1 MEEIMK
7 KLTIGLGAALS
18 TALLGSMS
26 LAADKVLTVAS
37 WAAPFHTMNENVFP
51 WMSSQL
57 NNCTGGSLSLKVE
70 YGMAP
75 PPAMYDTVRDGVADI
90 SWIVYGYT
98 PGKFVN
104 TMIAELPGIPGNARQ
119 KSVAFQKTHE
129 KFFAKSGEAKGVQVL
144 ANYTHGPGMANT
156 VKKVTSYKELE
167 GVKMRV
173 GGGVAN
179 AIGTALGIAGVNAPA
194 PKVYEIISGGVADG
208 VMFPF
213 ETMHAFKI
221 AELAKYS
228 LSNPDGMYTTAFAVI
243 MNNDTYNDLS
253 ASHKKCIDDMRG
265 VSLSRKIGNYWDQAD
280 EVGKASAAEYNH
292 ELTIANNDERQY
304 FKAKMGPVIDD
315 VLAKINAVGVDAS
328 GALSYFKEE
337 VKVENLLSGN

>member
-1 MEEIMK
+1 MTTAKIVVKVVGINIQIDNIATKNSKNVYSVLLPK
-7 KLTIGLGAALS
+7 KTC
-18 TALLGSMS
+18 
-26 LAADKVLTVAS
+26 K
-37 WAAPFHTMNENVFP
+37 P
-51 WMSSQL
+51 SSQGIGKICIML
-57 NNCTGGSLSLKVE
+57 NT
-70 YGMAP
+70 
-75 PPAMYDTVRDGVADI
+75 T
-90 SWIVYGYT
+90 
-98 PGKFVN
+98 
-104 TMIAELPGIPGNARQ
+104 
-119 KSVAFQKTHE
+119 
-129 KFFAKSGEAKGVQVL
+129 
-144 ANYTHGPGMANT
+144 
-156 VKKVTSYKELE
+156 KKITSYKELE

>member
-1 MEEIMK
+1 MNMKYSKLIM
-7 KLTIGLGAALS
+7 GLGAIATS
-18 TALLGSMS
+18 IGF
-26 LAADKVLTVAS
+26 AATSASAEKVLTVAS

-57 NNCTGGSLSLKVE
+57 QSCTGGSLSMKVE

-75 PPAMYDTVRDGVADI
+75 PPAMYDTVRDGVADM

-129 KFFAKSGEAKGVQVL
+129 KFFASAGEAKGVEIL

-156 VKKVTSYKELE
+156 VNKVTSYKELE
-167 GVKMRV
+167 GVKMRI

-179 AIGTALGIAGVNAPA
+179 AIGTALGVAGVGAPA

-208 VMFPF
+208 VFFPF

-228 LSNPDGMYTTAFAVI
+228 LQNPDGMYTTAFGLI
-243 MNNDTYNDLS
+243 MNSDTYNDLD
-253 ASHKKCIDDMRG
+253 AKQRGCVDDMRG
-265 VSLSRKIGNYWDQAD
+265 VNLARTVGWFWDDAD
-280 EVGKASAAEYNH
+280 SVGAAAAAASGH
-292 ELTIANNDERQY
+292 ELTIASDAERAY
-304 FKAKMGPVIDD
+304 YKNATAGVTTD
-315 VLAKINAVGVDAS
+315 VLEKVTSKGVD
-328 GALSYFKEE
+328 GAAALAYFIEQVGIE
-337 VKVENLLSGN
+337 SGN

>member
-1 MEEIMK
+1 MK
-7 KLTIGLGAALS
+7 KFLAGISVSVISTLLS
-18 TALLGSMS
+18 FSAF
-26 LAADKVLTVAS
+26 ADGHKVLTVAS
-37 WAAPFHTMNENVFP
+37 WAAPFHTQNENVFP
-51 WMSSQL
+51 WMNDELSS
-57 NNCTGGSLSLKVE
+57 CSGGTLGLKVE
-70 YGMAP
+70 YGLAP
-75 PPAMYDTVRDGVADI
+75 PPALYDSIRDGVADMT
-90 SWIVYGYT
+90 WIVYGYT
-98 PGKFVN
+98 PGKFVT
-104 TMIAELPGIPGNARQ
+104 TMIAELPLIPGNAQ
-119 KSVAFQKTHE
+119 EKSVAFQKTYE
-129 KFFAKSGEAKGVQVL
+129 KYLEAAGEAKGVQIL
-144 ANYTHGPGMANT
+144 ANFTHGPGMANT
-156 VKKVTSYKELE
+156 TKKITSYKELE

-243 MNNDTYNDLS
+243 MNDDTYNDLS

-304 FKAKMGPVIDD
+304 FKAKMGPVIED

>member
-1 MEEIMK
+1 MK

-129 KFFAKSGEAKGVQVL
+129 KFFAQSGEAKGVQVL

-167 GVKMRV
+167 GVKMRI

-179 AIGTALGIAGVNAPA
+179 GIGKSLGVAGVGAPA
-194 PKVYEIISGGVADG
+194 PKVNELISGGVADG
-208 VMFPF
+208 VFFPF

-228 LSNPDGMYTTAFAVI
+228 LHNPDGMYTTAFAI
-243 MNNDTYNDLS
+243 ILNDDTYADL
-253 ASHKKCIDDMRG
+253 DDTQRNCVDGMRG
-265 VSLSRKIGNYWDQAD
+265 VDLARTVGWFWDDAD
-280 EVGKASAAEYNH
+280 KAGAAAAASYGH
-292 ELTIANNDERQY
+292 ELTIASDEERAYYKEATSGVITDVLTQVSSKGVDADAALAY
-304 FKAKMGPVIDD
+304 FKAQV
-315 VLAKINAVGVDAS
+315 AV
-328 GALSYFKEE
+328 E
-337 VKVENLLSGN
+337 SGN

>member
-1 MEEIMK
+1 
-7 KLTIGLGAALS
+7 
-18 TALLGSMS
+18 
-26 LAADKVLTVAS
+26 
-37 WAAPFHTMNENVFP
+37 
-51 WMSSQL
+51 
-57 NNCTGGSLSLKVE
+57 
-70 YGMAP
+70 
-75 PPAMYDTVRDGVADI
+75 
-90 SWIVYGYT
+90 
-98 PGKFVN
+98 
-104 TMIAELPGIPGNARQ
+104 
-119 KSVAFQKTHE
+119 
-129 KFFAKSGEAKGVQVL
+129 
-144 ANYTHGPGMANT
+144 
-156 VKKVTSYKELE
+156 
-167 GVKMRV
+167 MRV

-228 LSNPDGMYTTAFAVI
+228 LANPDGMYTTAFAVI
-243 MNNDTYNDLS
+243 MNNDAYNDLS

-304 FKAKMGPVIDD
+304 FKAKMGPVIND
-315 VLAKINAVGVDAS
+315 VLGKINAVGVDAS
-328 GALSYFKEE
+328 GALAYFKEE